1 MLENLTKCPDCNK
14 EVSKTAKV
22 CPNCGN
28 KKLLQQQRK
37 QQFEAKW
44 QALSPLKR
52 KVVIIAFVCFVALW
66 LFAALFSSPD
76 KCECNQLMTKYGI
89 LKRDNQFVPESDKD
103 KHMRC
108 VKRYFLI
115 PTNEDGSDP
124 CN

>member
-1 MLENLTKCPDCNK
+1 MSENLTKCPDCNQ

-28 KKLLQQQRK
+28 KKLLQQQRQ

-52 KVVIIAFVCFVALW
+52 KVIFIAFVCFVVLYI
-66 LFAALFSSPD
+66 LISLFSYPD
-76 KCECNQLMTKYGI
+76 KCECNKLMSKYGI
-89 LKRDNQFVPESDKD
+89 LKGDNQFVPESDKD
-103 KHMRC
+103 IHMRC
-108 VKRYFLI
+108 VKTYLTI